1 MTMPVNPILQSLP
14 LLASVLGRRYGV
26 TVRIGGTEAY
36 TDGTVIQL
44 PALPAQHDET
54 FAGLVRGYAD
64 HEAAHI
70 RHTDFSVCKL
80 ARSPLEKH
88 IWNTFED
95 WRVEN
100 AMAAIY
106 PGCRG
111 NFRWLIRHCFLQQK
125 PIVSK
130 EKAILI
136 LDWLLLTVRSWDE
149 PALAVQCE
157 ALAHALDARWP
168 WLRLHLEAVLHTM
181 RGHCPDSAAC
191 LDYAR
196 QVIDVLQTA
205 TRETGLNTE
214 KSGIIRGKIHDR
226 SVANEASSRIPLQNG
241 AKPTNDLVM
250 QPSSS
255 QEPDAQ
261 SLQELLAISADA
273 LPVDLGQ
280 RVGQTLSARVHVEP
294 ANALLSVAREGHK
307 YLSGLSPDQ
316 LRDTKLAT
324 NGMAARFHGLLQAAH
339 LTRCGSGRRGRV
351 DTRSLHKIATHDP
364 KVFLR
369 NIQRPGINTAVHILL
384 DCSGSMRKRMTLACQ
399 ATYAV
404 ARALERTGINIGV
417 TAFPAEFCPNAGWT
431 TLKPIV
437 RHGHKLHADFGLAAG
452 GQTPLGP
459 ALWWVMQEMQPL
471 QEHRKIVLI
480 MTDGEPDC
488 TVTASEAIQATER
501 IGMELYGVGIMSSA
515 IQQLL
520 PGTSTTIWEL
530 SELAPAMF
538 SLLRKALIPTT

>member
-36 TDGTVIQL
+36 TDGNVIQL

-70 RHTDFSVCKL
+70 RHTDFSVCKQ

-130 EKAILI
+130 DKAILI

-157 ALAHALDARWP
+157 ALALTLDARWP
-168 WLRLHLEAVLHTM
+168 WLRFHLEAVLHAM

-214 KSGIIRGKIHDR
+214 KSGIIRGKAHNRD
-226 SVANEASSRIPLQNG
+226 VADEASSRIPLQNG
-241 AKPTNDLVM
+241 AKPMNDSVV

-255 QEPDAQ
+255 HESDAQ
-261 SLQELLAISADA
+261 PLRELTMRLHERWSR
-273 LPVDLGQ
+273 LPL
-280 RVGQTLSARVHVEP
+280 P
-294 ANALLSVAREGHK
+294 AEK
-307 YLSGLSPDQ
+307 LSGL
-316 LRDTKLAT
+316 LTTVMTAGVLGCFR
-324 NGMAARFHGLLQAAH
+324 GM
-339 LTRCGSGRRGRV
+339 S
-351 DTRSLHKIATHDP
+351 
-364 KVFLR
+364 
-369 NIQRPGINTAVHILL
+369 
-384 DCSGSMRKRMTLACQ
+384 
-399 ATYAV
+399 
-404 ARALERTGINIGV
+404 
-417 TAFPAEFCPNAGWT
+417 
-431 TLKPIV
+431 
-437 RHGHKLHADFGLAAG
+437 
-452 GQTPLGP
+452 
-459 ALWWVMQEMQPL
+459 
-471 QEHRKIVLI
+471 
-480 MTDGEPDC
+480 
-488 TVTASEAIQATER
+488 
-501 IGMELYGVGIMSSA
+501 
-515 IQQLL
+515 
-520 PGTSTTIWEL
+520 
-530 SELAPAMF
+530 
-538 SLLRKALIPTT
+538 